1 MKKKYEKK
9 QALFTSIFFLIISYL
24 IFIYIICTN
33 TFNKYI
39 LINTTVINDEVID
52 TFITNKELKYLK
64 ANRYIY
70 IKDKKYKRK
79 ILEVNRNILKQKNK
93 SYHEV
98 KIKTNLDKKYKTGDS
113 ITIRVIE
120 KKEKLYKIFKSCWK
134 EK

>member
-9 QALFTSIFFLIISYL
+9 QALFTSIFFLIISYI
-24 IFIYIICTN
+24 IFIDIIFTN
-33 TFNKYI
+33 TYNKYI
-39 LINTTVINDEVID
+39 LMNANVLTDKVIEV
-52 TFITNKELKYLK
+52 FITNKELKYLK
-64 ANRYIY
+64 ANHYVYIN
-70 IKDKKYKRK
+70 DKKYKRK
-79 ILEVNRNILKQKNK
+79 IEEVNRNILKQNNK

-98 KIKTNLDKKYKTGDS
+98 KIGLNLDKKYKTGDS